1 MHISFVSSQKEE
13 TLWFSNGLLKVGGE
27 RETVG
32 RPRKWPLGP
41 LLAPGAQFIP
51 ASSIEG
57 DPIELEDGDLTS
69 IEVL

>member
-1 MHISFVSSQKEE
+1 M
-13 TLWFSNGLLKVGGE
+13 FSNGLLKVGGE
-27 RETVG
+27 SEPMG

-51 ASSIEG
+51 GVSVEG
-57 DPIELEDGDLTS
+57 EPIEMEDGDLTS